1 MLYGLVMNSIKERK
15 AETGEMKRAAKTQAT
30 PSVADPD
37 PGALATEI
45 LEVLK
50 YRVGK
55 DTTVATQ
62 YDWLTAAIKVVR
74 DRIIDHWMKATK
86 EAYEQQEKRVYY
98 LSLEFLIGRLMRD
111 AFSNVGLMD
120 AMRRALASLNVDLD
134 VIAAL
139 EPDAALG
146 NGGLGR
152 LAACFM
158 ESMATVDI
166 PAHGYGIRYAN
177 GMFRQEIQDG
187 WQVELP
193 ENWLDHGNP
202 WEFERR
208 ERSFEVGFGGS
219 VESVTDKDGRLQ
231 RHVWKPGER
240 VLAVAY
246 DTPVVGWRANRVNT
260 LRLWSGMPVD
270 PILLARFNAG
280 DHIGAL
286 AESNKADALSRV
298 LYPADSHKEGQEL
311 RLRQEYFFSSAS
323 LQDIIQRHLSQY
335 GDLSSLPDKAAIHL
349 NDTHPAIAVPE
360 LMRLLMDVH
369 GIDFDKAWG
378 ITKRTFAYTN
388 HTLLPEALES
398 WPVPLFERLLPRHM
412 QIVYAINAEVLLE
425 ARATGRYDGDQIARI
440 SLIQENGDRRVRMG
454 NLAFVGS
461 HSINGVSALHTELMK
476 QTVFA
481 DLHDLY
487 PDRINNKTNGITP
500 RRWLFQCNRGL
511 TELAR
516 ETIGERFL
524 DDIEAIRDLDKF
536 ADDAAFREKF
546 AAVKRAN
553 KVRLAELVAHRLGI
567 RLDPSALFDVQVK
580 RIHEYKRQL
589 LNILEAIALYD
600 QIRSHPERDWLPRVK
615 FFGGKAAPSYHNAKL
630 IIKLANDVARV
641 INGDPSV
648 RGLLKVVFVPNY
660 NVSVAEVMM
669 PGADLSEQIST
680 AGMEAS
686 GTGNMKFALNGAL
699 TIGTLD
705 GANVEIKEC
714 VGDDNIFIF
723 GLKADEVAER
733 RQNGYQPRAV
743 IEGSRELS
751 QAVAAVSSGVFSPD
765 DPNRYRDLMN
775 GLYDSDWFMVAAD
788 FDAYAATQRTV
799 DDVWRN
805 SPDWN
810 ARAIRNVARV
820 GWFSSDRTIREY
832 AKDIWNVP
840 V

>member
-1 MLYGLVMNSIKERK
+1 M
-15 AETGEMKRAAKTQAT
+15 TRAMTTEAPQPTLEN
-30 PSVADPD
+30 PD
-37 PGALATEI
+37 PKTLAD
-45 LEVLK
+45 EVLQALK

-55 DTTVATQ
+55 GTNVATQ
-62 YDWLTAAIKVVR
+62 YDWLTASIKVVR
-74 DRIIDHWMKATK
+74 DRIVDHWMQATQ
-86 EAYEQQEKRVYY
+86 EAYAQQEKRVYY

-111 AFSNVGLMD
+111 AFSNLGLMD
-120 AMRRALASLNVDLD
+120 NMREALSSLGVDLD
-134 VIAAL
+134 IVAAL

-177 GMFRQEIQDG
+177 GMFRQEIHDG

-193 ENWLDHGNP
+193 ETWLDHGNP

-219 VESVTDKDGRLQ
+219 VESITSKDGRLE
-231 RHVWKPGER
+231 RHVWKPTEH

-270 PILLARFNAG
+270 PILLDKFNAG

-298 LYPADSHKEGQEL
+298 LYPADSHKAGQEL
-311 RLRQEYFFSSAS
+311 RLRQEYFFSTAS
-323 LQDIIQRHLSQY
+323 LQDIVQRHLSQY
-335 GDLSSLPDKAAIHL
+335 GDLQSLPDKAAIHL
-349 NDTHPAIAVPE
+349 NDTHPAIAVAE

-369 GIDFDKAWG
+369 GMDFDQAWS
-378 ITKRTFAYTN
+378 ITKRTFGYTN

-425 ARATGRYDGDQIARI
+425 ARASDQFSDEQISRI

-476 QTVFA
+476 ETVFA
-481 DLHDLY
+481 DLHRLY

-500 RRWLFQCNRGL
+500 RRWLIQCNPGL
-511 TELAR
+511 TTLTR
-516 ETIGERFL
+516 EAIGDGFL
-524 DDIEAIRDLDKF
+524 DDIDEIKRLDPF
-536 ADDAAFREKF
+536 AEDAAFRDKF

-553 KVRLAELVAHRLGI
+553 KTRLANLVADRLGI
-567 RLDPSALFDVQVK
+567 KVDPSALFDIQVK

-589 LNILEAIALYD
+589 LNILEAVALYD
-600 QIRSHPERDWLPRVK
+600 QIRSHPERDWMPRVK

-641 INGDPSV
+641 INRDPAV

-660 NVSVAEVMM
+660 NVSLAEIMM
-669 PGADLSEQIST
+669 PAADLSEQIST

-723 GLKADEVAER
+723 GLTTEEVAER
-733 RQNGYQPRAV
+733 RNNGYDPRAV
-743 IEGSRELS
+743 IEGSPELA
-751 QAVAAVSSGVFSPD
+751 QALSAISSGVFSPD
-765 DPNRYRDLMN
+765 DPDRYRDLIN
-775 GLYDSDWFMVAAD
+775 GLYQSDWFMVAAD
-788 FDAYAATQRTV
+788 FDAYAATQRDV
-799 DDVWRN
+799 DAVWRN
-805 SPDWN
+805 SPDWY

-820 GWFSSDRTIREY
+820 GWFSSDRTIRQY
-832 AKDIWNVP
+832 AKDIWHVP
-840 V
+840 A